1 MRSAW
6 FVLCSVSLLAACG
19 TEPDTTTLP
28 VEVNWMEWPA
38 EVKTGAPVTVRLI
51 GYEPCASIIALRT
64 PALVDNSAVTL
75 EPYFLMK
82 NDYVLCPAAASAANA
97 VSIVAFGFDTT
108 TVVPGLQ
115 ADLDRTYD
123 MRAAA
128 SVYNAPQLAALP
140 VRTFGTITVRVGQP
154 DASHT
159 LAAGF
164 AYEYKDLGGCVRL
177 QPFGAYLG
185 GSGYVVENADTVSA
199 LGGMVRG
206 YLYQPAAPLCGA
218 SKVFHLV
225 SVN

>member
-1 MRSAW
+1 
-6 FVLCSVSLLAACG
+6 VLAACG

-38 EVKTGAPVTVRLI
+38 EVKVSAPVTVRLI
-51 GYEPCASIIALRT
+51 GYRPCASIVALRT
-64 PALVDNSAVTL
+64 PALVDNSAVTF

-82 NDYVLCPAAASAANA
+82 NANVVCPATASAANS
-97 VSIVAFGFDTT
+97 VSIVGLGFDTT

-128 SVYNAPQLAALP
+128 SVYTAPQLAALP

-154 DASHT
+154 EASHT

-177 QPFGAYLG
+177 QPRGVFIAG
-185 GSGYVVENADTVSA
+185 GGYVVENADTASA

-206 YLYQPAAPLCGA
+206 YLYQPAAPLCGE